1 MSTQLRCL
9 VLAMLAIWIVP
20 ASASAQSFSCRDAF
34 TPDEILICERPGLKK
49 LDRELHA
56 LFVAKRDT
64 ASRFLRRM
72 IREEHE
78 AWRRSRHRCRTNVR
92 CIRTHYR
99 ARLRELQV
107 VLRRGAQ
114 PILRA
119 EPETEPSREPAR
131 EPSIAPERE
140 PERIREPQIQSGCTV
155 YRDPGFRGENAHIEP
170 NLQLAFFSGGWNDA
184 ISSLQVSDGCELVAH
199 KNSLFRGDS
208 IRFRQAARSLN
219 ADWNDRISSLE
230 CSCR

>member
-1 MSTQLRCL
+1 MSVHLRRL
-9 VLAMLAIWIVP
+9 VLVMLAVWVIP
-20 ASASAQSFSCRDAF
+20 TQASAQSFSCRDAF

-56 LFVAKRDT
+56 LFVAKRD
-64 ASRFLRRM
+64 AAPRFLRYM

-92 CIRTHYR
+92 CIRVHYR
-99 ARLRELQV
+99 ARIRELQV

-119 EPETEPSREPAR
+119 EPDQGPA
-131 EPSIAPERE
+131 PDPGIAPERE
-140 PERIREPQIQSGCTV
+140 PDRLTEPQVRPGCTV
-155 YRDPGFRGENAHIEP
+155 YRNRDFRGENAHIEP
-170 NLQLAFFSGGWNDA
+170 NLQLEFFSGGWNNA

-199 KNSLFRGDS
+199 QNSLFRGDS
-208 IRFRQAARSLN
+208 IRFRQAVRSLN
-219 ADWNDRISSLE
+219 QQWNNRISSLE